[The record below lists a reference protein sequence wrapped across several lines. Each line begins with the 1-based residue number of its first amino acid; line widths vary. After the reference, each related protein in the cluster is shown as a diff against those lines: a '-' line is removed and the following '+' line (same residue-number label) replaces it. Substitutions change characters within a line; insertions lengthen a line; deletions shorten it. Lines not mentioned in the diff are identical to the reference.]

1 MGAAM
6 TDDTRDRVIALE
18 VKVDNLTEAVKA
30 RDAKIDEMHNVLMQ
44 AKGARYV
51 IVGAAAV
58 AGAVTGF
65 LMKILPFTHSLPK

>member
-1 MGAAM
+1 M

-18 VKVDNLTEAVKA
+18 VKVDNLKTADEA
-30 RDAKIDEMHNVLMQ
+30 RDKKIDEMHDVLMQ

-65 LMKILPFTHSLPK
+65 LVKLVPFTHSLPK